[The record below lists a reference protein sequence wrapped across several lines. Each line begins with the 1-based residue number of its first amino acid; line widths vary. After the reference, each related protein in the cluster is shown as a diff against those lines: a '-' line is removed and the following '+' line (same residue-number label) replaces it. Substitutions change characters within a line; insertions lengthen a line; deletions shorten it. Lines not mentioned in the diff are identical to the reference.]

1 MIKFYRKYFSGIGV
15 RAPQGSGQSCYQMPN
30 LKTTSIFMLV
40 FMLFSTLSIAQ
51 IPRKVLFEP
60 IVCPAHNHDMHTH
73 VPSKKELYLNRGENI
88 VNNQTAVFEVTFGPG
103 ALANPDA
110 QAAFQFAID
119 IWASELVSSVPI
131 KVFAEF
137 ANLGPGV
144 LASAGPTY
152 LIRDFQNAPEPGVLY
167 PAALANALAGT
178 DLDTDEDFDLV
189 VNLGNGIP
197 WYFGLDGNPP
207 AGLFDFPTIALH
219 ELGHGLGFLG
229 VSNVS
234 LGQGTVRSGGFPSIY
249 SLFVENGSGEAITS
263 FADPS
268 TELGNQLTGGNLF
281 VNGTFTVAAL
291 GGTLPEIFAPNPY
304 QGGSSYSH
312 WDESFFP
319 AGNPNSLMTPQA
331 GSAESIFDIGDA
343 TRGFFKDM
351 GWVLNDADAPAFIAN
366 PTSLNLMVNVDS
378 TLTETISL
386 TNSGTFSSASFTVAI
401 DSLATWLSIAP
412 TSGTLNAGES
422 TDLIATFDATGL
434 TKGTLETTVT
444 ITSDSS
450 ETPTLVDIT
459 LQVLDGTEAPLITVT
474 PASLSETLTQG
485 LTSEQDLLIIN
496 SGDAELTYDL
506 TIDNITGGTL
516 NRDIA
521 VSNQLISKNGFKA
534 KKYRA
539 AEGIGAMLQA
549 TNYNRI
555 NATTTLYATDF
566 EDFNPGEIN
575 GQQGWLSQFD
585 GNFVISSANPFNGS
599 QHLRSVSD
607 GLGGTRPA
615 AVLALSPTVAP
626 GSEPFT
632 VGSADINIEGSGVS
646 WEFIPQA
653 PSEGSVVTRVRFNPD
668 GTVSVLSND
677 TGGFVDIATPTP
689 TGYFNIRVVVD
700 GSDNTFRVLFDGVEV
715 FSATGFA
722 AAVEQV
728 VVLTGMETTGS
739 SLDMDNV
746 DITDGDGES
755 LFISASPI
763 SGTVVPGDTT
773 IVSVG
778 FDARGLE
785 TGIFTAD
792 LTIASNDVTA
802 DTVVVPAT
810 LTVVTPPSISV
821 SPDSLFAAVDVQ
833 IDSPPI
839 ATDTLTISNSGD
851 SPLDFTTE
859 LGETNISLINAA
871 KFDRST
877 IDMTLYGLGN
887 TGKVEESSTPAVN
900 PALSREGSQGGIS
913 NPNSTGFTDSIS
925 YDSGVDFP
933 SNFSG
938 VQTAAYTTGMRFDVE
953 SNFTLTAVRNAYQT
967 ETLTGGT
974 IIMEI
979 YAGGTEPTDGT
990 LLLTE
995 TIQNDAPT
1003 GVFLLTELSSAL
1015 SFSAGDVFWIVH
1027 RYPDGIPFP
1036 QGVDDLATQRPNTY
1050 FFSGDG
1056 GATFSPSGFVFL
1068 TRALSGDSDEGFIT
1082 VSPAQ
1087 GTVNPGESVSL
1098 LVSFNGENLGN
1109 GTYNTDIEIASND
1122 PNNREVAVATE
1133 FVVSGQVAEI
1143 AVSDQFL
1150 LYNSVFVGADK
1161 DLSFTIFNEG
1171 LGILDVTS
1179 ITSDNPDFTLSTGAA
1194 TIGPADSLEVTVN
1207 FAPSAIGNSNGIIT
1221 INSSDTD
1228 EPVTLLIVAG
1238 VGTEPPVIT
1247 LVPEEV
1253 IDTTNAGTILESS
1266 IAIRNDGNF
1275 PLIYSIPEITAA
1287 SVLADPSFVPNV
1299 TTKIEFEAFSTEKSA
1314 KDKRVGFPVVNSV
1327 GTDLGFGYT
1336 WIDSDEAGGPV
1347 YNFTDISGTGTDITG
1362 ILGGDGSTDVP
1373 LPFTFEFYGQPNS
1386 TLWINANGF
1395 VSFEEPSGLTF
1406 INDQIPDP
1414 TGTNAV
1420 IAGIWDDIEPQNF
1433 DGSVHFQAFA
1443 DRFIIQWTNAS
1454 RFLGDDEEE
1463 VTFQIVLLDN
1473 GNIDI
1478 FYEDVESAPFLTQA
1492 TVGIEN
1498 FDGSDGAQ
1506 VVFNAPYIK
1515 DNLALRFIR
1524 PAFAL
1529 TPFISAASP
1538 VAGVVPAGGQV
1549 DVAVTLDATDLNDG
1563 QYFDELNVSSNDPV
1577 NPSVTGLFNLS
1588 VIGFPE
1594 IATDQDTITFD
1605 PLFIGLDDN
1614 KTVTISNTGTKTL
1627 EVSNINSFNP
1637 DFTLDN
1643 SGPASILPGESID
1656 VNINF
1661 APSSAGPLTDLITI
1675 TSDDAFGNE
1684 FFVVYLFGTG
1694 VEPPIV
1700 GADPDSINAV
1710 VYETESITDTLV
1722 ISNTG
1727 GSTLTYSLTTPTF
1740 GSAVGLAT
1748 QGQYEYIEY
1757 PEITEKGEDS
1767 RVGPPM
1773 INASGGPGTFGY
1785 TWVDNNSGG
1794 LPYNFTDISTTGTQA
1809 IVGQDGNEQVALPFT
1824 FNFFGIDN
1832 DSVFIGANGFLSFA
1846 ELVGSNFVNQQIPNT
1861 SNPNFMIAGLW
1872 DDLEPLD
1879 GTGVF
1884 YQTIGNQFI
1893 VQYEDVPGFGFG
1905 TIPAPVTFQIILFDN
1920 GTILLQYENVES
1932 TIATSSTV
1940 GVEGPDGTTGLQVI
1954 FNTAFLTNELAITI
1968 NPPILGSIAPGDSD
1982 LVSYTLD
1989 AANLEPG
1996 NYEDSFTI
2004 SSNDPAT
2011 PELAVPVSL
2020 EVLNLPDVLTF
2031 SLIDADTDVIIGELN
2046 DGDVINLDNYPTNS
2060 FNIVANTN
2068 PGEVGSVIF
2077 DFNGQARFQREN
2089 ILPYALAGDRR
2100 GGTDFRELELPL
2112 GENTVT
2118 ATAFTQRNGRG
2129 KSGTPLTVNFTVINN
2144 NGDVCYGDEVIS
2156 YLPGSRKNGN
2166 DLPEIRTNASNALG
2180 APQEN
2185 DSYNFVSLGFGGSI
2199 EIRLECE
2206 VVDQAGNDLLI
2217 VETSFRDSGLPCE
2230 SYPETANV
2238 EASVDGENWVLIATN
2253 ICRDEEVDI
2262 ANGGLTSAQYIRIT
2276 DTSNPFEFSGGNADG
2291 YDVDGIVVLNNMA
2304 DDSTSTSAVEKFNS
2318 QLNIVANEDA
2328 IISTFPNPV
2337 ADQLSISLDNEEDE
2351 TVIVN
2356 IYSLNGSIV
2365 YSNTLQV
2372 KAGIDSERID
2382 ISSLPRGIYQMR
2394 MTDTQ
2399 LNVLSTTKV
2408 LKK

>member
-1 MIKFYRKYFSGIGV
+1 M
-15 RAPQGSGQSCYQMPN
+15 
-30 LKTTSIFMLV
+30 
-40 FMLFSTLSIAQ
+40 AQ
-51 IPRKVLFEP
+51 IPKKVSFEP

-73 VPSKKELYLNRGENI
+73 VPAKKELYLNRDQQI
-88 VNNQTAVFEVTFGPG
+88 VNNQTAIFEVTFGPG
-103 ALANPDA
+103 AQANPDA

-119 IWASELVSSVPI
+119 IWASELVSTVPI

-152 LIRDFQNAPEPGVLY
+152 LIRDFQNAPEAGVLY
-167 PAALANALAGT
+167 PAALANALAGA

-207 AGLFDFPTIALH
+207 AGLFDFATIALH

-249 SLFVENGSGEAITS
+249 SLFVENGAGEPITG
-263 FADPS
+263 FPDPS
-268 TELGNQLTGGNLF
+268 TQLGSQLTSGNLF
-281 VNGTFTVAAL
+281 VNGTFATAAL
-291 GGTLPEIFAPNPY
+291 GGNLPEIFAPNPY

-319 AGNPNSLMTPQA
+319 AGDPNSLMTPQA

-351 GWVLNDADAPAFIAN
+351 GWVLNDADAPAFVAN
-366 PTSLNLMVNVDS
+366 PSSLDLVINVDS
-378 TLTETISL
+378 TLSETISL
-386 TNSGTFSSASFTVAI
+386 TNTGTFSTASFQVETDSSAS
-401 DSLATWLSIAP
+401 WLSIAP
-412 TSGTLNAGES
+412 ATGSLNAGES
-422 TDLIATFDATGL
+422 TDLIATIDATGL
-434 TKGTLETTVT
+434 SKGTLETTVV

-450 ETPTLVDIT
+450 EAPTIVDIT
-459 LQVLDGTEAPLITVT
+459 LQILDGTETPLITVSPT
-474 PASLSETLTQG
+474 SLSETLTQG
-485 LTSEQDLLIIN
+485 FTSEQELLIIN
-496 SGDAELTYDL
+496 NGDAELTYDL
-506 TIDNITGGTL
+506 SIDNVTGGTL
-516 NRDIA
+516 NRNIT
-521 VSNQLISKNGFKA
+521 VSNQLINRSGFRSKKFK
-534 KKYRA
+534 A

-549 TNYNRI
+549 PGNKLNM
-555 NATTTLYATDF
+555 TTTLYATDF
-566 EDFNPGEIN
+566 ESFATGDIN
-575 GQQGWLSQFD
+575 GQQGWLSQFA
-585 GNFVISSANPFNGS
+585 GNFVVSSLNPLNSS

-632 VGSADINIEGSGVS
+632 VASADINIEGSGVT

-653 PSEGSVVTRVRFNPD
+653 PSEGSVNTRIRFNPD
-668 GTVSVLSND
+668 GTISILSSD
-677 TGGFVDIATPTP
+677 TGGFVNIATPTP
-689 TGYFNIRVVVD
+689 TGYFNIRVTVD
-700 GSDNTFRVLFDGVEV
+700 GSDNTFRVFFDGVEV

-722 AAVEQV
+722 AAVEQI
-728 VVLTGMETTGS
+728 VVLSGMETTGS
-739 SLDMDNV
+739 SFDMDNV
-746 DITDGDGES
+746 EITDGDGES
-755 LFISASPI
+755 LFISASPL
-763 SGTVVPGDTT
+763 SGTVGIGDTA
-773 IVSVG
+773 VVNVD

-785 TGIFTAD
+785 IGVFTAD
-792 LTIASNDVTA
+792 LTVFSNDATA
-802 DTVVVPAT
+802 DTVVIPAT
-810 LTVVTPPSISV
+810 LTVVSPPSISV

-833 IDSPPI
+833 VDSPPV
-839 ATDTLTISNSGD
+839 ATDTITISNSGD
-851 SPLDFTTE
+851 TPLEFTTG
-859 LGETNISLINAA
+859 LGQTTISLLNAA
-871 KFDRST
+871 RFDRSA

-887 TGKVEESSTPAVN
+887 TRKVAESSKPAVKTE
-900 PALSREGSQGGIS
+900 LSREGTQGGIS
-913 NPNSTGFTDSIS
+913 NPNATGFTDSIF
-925 YDSGVDFP
+925 YDTGIDFP
-933 SNFSG
+933 SDFSG

-979 YAGGTEPTDGT
+979 YEGGSGPTDGT
-990 LLLTE
+990 LLVTE

-1027 RYPDGIPFP
+1027 RYPNGIPFP
-1036 QGVDDLATQRPNTY
+1036 QGVDDNGTQRPNTY

-1056 GATFSPSGFVFL
+1056 GATFNPSGFVFL
-1068 TRALSGDSDEGFIT
+1068 TRALSGNAQDGYLTVTPSEGI
-1082 VSPAQ
+1082 
-1087 GTVNPGESVSL
+1087 VNSGESIDL

-1109 GTYNTDIEIASND
+1109 GTYNTDIEISSND
-1122 PNNREVAVATE
+1122 PDNREIAVPTE

-1150 LYNSVFVGADK
+1150 LFNSVFVGADK
-1161 DLSFTIFNEG
+1161 DLDFTIFNEG

-1194 TIGPADSLEVTVN
+1194 TIGPSDSLVVTVN
-1207 FAPSAIGNSNGIIT
+1207 YAPSSIGNSNGIIT

-1238 VGTEPPVIT
+1238 VGTEPPVIA
-1247 LVPEEV
+1247 LIPEEV
-1253 IDTTNAGTILESS
+1253 VDTTNAGTTLVSS
-1266 IAIRNDGNF
+1266 IGIRNDGNF
-1275 PLIYSIPEITAA
+1275 PLIYSIPEVTAA

-1299 TTKIEFEAFSTEKSA
+1299 TTRIEFESFSTDKAS
-1314 KDKRVGFPVVNSV
+1314 KDRRVGFPVVNSV

-1336 WIDSDEAGGPV
+1336 WIDSDEPGGPV
-1347 YNFTDISGTGTDITG
+1347 YNFTDITATGTEITG
-1362 ILGGDGSTDVP
+1362 ILGGDGSTDVS
-1373 LPFTFEFYGQPNS
+1373 LPFIFEFYGQPNS

-1420 IAGIWDDIEPQNF
+1420 IAGLWDDIEPQNF
-1433 DGSVHFQAFA
+1433 DGSVHYQAFT
-1443 DRFIIQWTNAS
+1443 DRFIIQYTNAS
-1454 RFLGDDEEE
+1454 RFFGADDQE

-1478 FYEDVESAPFLTQA
+1478 FYEDVESALFLTQA

-1498 FDGSDGAQ
+1498 YDGSDGAQ

-1515 DNLALRFIR
+1515 DNLALRFIK

-1549 DVAVTLDATDLNDG
+1549 DVAVTLDATNLNDG

-1577 NPSVTGLFNLS
+1577 NPSVTGLFNLT

-1594 IATDQDTITFD
+1594 IAADQDSITFD
-1605 PLFIGLDDN
+1605 PLFIGLDES
-1614 KTVTISNTGTKTL
+1614 KTFTISNTGTKTL
-1627 EVSNINSFNP
+1627 EISAINSFNP
-1637 DFTLDN
+1637 DFTLDT

-1656 VNINF
+1656 VNVNF
-1661 APSSAGPLTDLITI
+1661 APSSAGSLTDLITI
-1675 TSDDAFGNE
+1675 TSDDAFGND
-1684 FFVVYLFGTG
+1684 FFLVYLFGTG
-1694 VEPPIV
+1694 VEPPVV
-1700 GADPDSINAV
+1700 GADPDSVNAV
-1710 VYETESITDTLV
+1710 VYETESVSDTLV

-1727 GSTLTYSLTTPTF
+1727 GSTLTYSLKTPSF

-1757 PEITEKGEDS
+1757 PEITEKGQDE

-1785 TWVDNNSGG
+1785 SWVDSNSGG
-1794 LPYNFTDISTTGTQA
+1794 LPYDFTDISTTGTLA
-1809 IVGQDGNEQVALPFT
+1809 NVGQDGNELIPLPFT

-1846 ELVGSNFVNQQIPNT
+1846 ELVGINFINQQIPNT

-1893 VQYEDVPGFGFG
+1893 VQYENVPGFGFG
-1905 TIPAPVTFQIILFDN
+1905 TVPAPVTFQIILFDN
-1920 GTILLQYENVES
+1920 GTILLQYKNVDS

-1940 GVEGPDGTTGLQVI
+1940 GVEGPDGTTGLQII

-1968 NPPILGSIAPGDSD
+1968 TPPIIGSIEPGDTD
-1982 LVSYTLD
+1982 LISYTLD
-1989 AANLEPG
+1989 ATNLLPG
-1996 NYEDSFTI
+1996 NYEDSFVI

-2011 PELAVPVSL
+2011 PELVVPVSL
-2020 EVLNLPDVLTF
+2020 EVLNLPDVISF
-2031 SLIDADTDVIIGELN
+2031 SLIDADNDVIISDLN
-2046 DGDVINLDNYPTNS
+2046 NGDVINLDNYPTNS

-2068 PGEVGSVIF
+2068 PDEVGSVIF
-2077 DFNGQARFQREN
+2077 DFNGETRFQREN
-2089 ILPYALAGDRR
+2089 LAPYALAGDRR

-2129 KSGTPLTVNFTVINN
+2129 KSGTPLTVNFTVINT
-2144 NGDVCYGDEVIS
+2144 NGNVCYGDEVIS

-2166 DLPEIRTNASNALG
+2166 DLPEIRTNANNALG

-2206 VVDQAGNDLLI
+2206 VFDQAGNDLLI

-2230 SYPETANV
+2230 AYPETADV
-2238 EASVDGENWVLIATN
+2238 EASVDGVNWVLIATN

-2291 YDVDGIVVLNNMA
+2291 YDLDGIVVLNNMA
-2304 DDSTSTSAVEKFNS
+2304 DDSTANSTVDKFNS

-2337 ADQLSISLDNEEDE
+2337 TDQLSISLDNEEDE
-2351 TVIVN
+2351 TVMIN

-2365 YSNTLQV
+2365 YSNTVQV

-2382 ISSLPRGIYQMR
+2382 ISNLPRGVYQMT
-2394 MTDTQ
+2394 MTDAQ
-2399 LNVLSTTKV
+2399 SNVLSTTKV